1 MQSAWN
7 DNVSDGVC
15 ELMRKIEL
23 QNYMVNLPSPNG
35 KFEPKPY
42 NVKESMVSCLLHP
55 ALKLTGRELLLRG
68 KLATRIEEAP
78 IVEGNGHILVEEE
91 DYRKLRQA
99 FETIEGFTKS
109 DMELVRRVL
118 EAEEIDVE
126 EKEVVK
132 KEKKR
137 VKGTR

>member
-1 MQSAWN
+1 
-7 DNVSDGVC
+7 
-15 ELMRKIEL
+15 MRKIQLE
-23 QNYMVNLPSPNG
+23 NYMVKVPTDDG

-55 ALKLTGRELLLRG
+55 ALKLTGRELLLRN
-68 KLATRIEEAP
+68 KLATRIEDAP

-91 DYRKLRQA
+91 EYRKLRQA

-118 EAEEIDVE
+118 EAEEIEVK

-132 KEKKR
+132 ENKKPLKGRREK
-137 VKGTR
+137 

>member
-1 MQSAWN
+1 
-7 DNVSDGVC
+7 
-15 ELMRKIEL
+15 MRKIEL
-23 QNYMVNLPSPNG
+23 QNYMVNMRNLEG
-35 KFEPKPY
+35 EMEPKPY
-42 NVKESMVSCLLHP
+42 NVKDSMISCLLHP

-68 KLATRIEEAP
+68 KLATRIEEAE

-118 EAEEIDVE
+118 EAEEIEV
-126 EKEVVK
+126 KESEA
-132 KEKKR
+132 KEKKA
-137 VKGTR
+137 VKGRRGE

>member
-1 MQSAWN
+1 
-7 DNVSDGVC
+7 
-15 ELMRKIEL
+15 MRKIDVG
-23 QNYMVNLPSPNG
+23 NYMVKIPTTKG
-35 KFEPKPY
+35 EFEPKPY

-109 DMELVRRVL
+109 DMELVSRVL
-118 EAEEIDVE
+118 EAEEIEVK

-132 KEKKR
+132 NKEDKKPL
-137 VKGTR
+137 KGRRQK